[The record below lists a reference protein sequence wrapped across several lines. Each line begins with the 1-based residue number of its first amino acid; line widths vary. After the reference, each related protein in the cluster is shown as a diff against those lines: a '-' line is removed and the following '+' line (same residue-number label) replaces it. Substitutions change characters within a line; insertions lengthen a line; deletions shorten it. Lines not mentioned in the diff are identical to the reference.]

1 LPDKAEVDLII
12 HGASQIIQ
20 VPKPVKGYADYSKLG
35 CIEDAGI
42 AINDGKIIAVDHYD
56 IILKNYKAKKYI
68 DASGCT
74 ITPGLIDPHNH
85 LIYSGSREDEYE
97 EILLG
102 TSYEE
107 IMKRGGGIRR
117 TIYETSRT
125 SLENLLKMTIL
136 KLNYLLLSG
145 VTTVEAKTGYGAT
158 IKDDLEHLSIL
169 LRSNKQPIDIIPTV
183 LAHIVPS
190 DIERTKYIEE
200 FITYLLPQAKRL
212 GAKFVDVFCEQNA
225 FNVNETRKILESG
238 KDIGLGLRVHADEFS
253 CIGCSRLGVELEASS
268 IDHLNYTPEEI
279 IELIA
284 RKEIVAILSPL
295 TALYIAKKIPNI
307 NALLKHKAIIAL
319 ATDHSPAIMN
329 LDMIEV
335 INLASSYLS
344 LPPGNLI
351 AGVTINAAKSL
362 GIENQTGSLKPG
374 TNADMIVW
382 RIPNY
387 RWFGYLRIRKPI
399 HTVIKDG
406 KILVSNE

>member
-1 LPDKAEVDLII
+1 MPDKAEVDLII

-295 TALYIAKKIPNI
+295 TALY
-307 NALLKHKAIIAL
+307 
-319 ATDHSPAIMN
+319 
-329 LDMIEV
+329 
-335 INLASSYLS
+335 LS
-344 LPPGNLI
+344 L
-351 AGVTINAAKSL
+351 
-362 GIENQTGSLKPG
+362 
-374 TNADMIVW
+374 
-382 RIPNY
+382 
-387 RWFGYLRIRKPI
+387 I
-399 HTVIKDG
+399 HI
-406 KILVSNE
+406 